1 MTLEEF
7 RNEMNSYRRAV
18 EDEAIKLK
26 DSYLA
31 LERLHR
37 LYQKFDA
44 TEREMADQVLTEW
57 VLSDDEGTRFEAM
70 SLIDDFKIE
79 RTIPALK
86 ELAGRLASSKAPG
99 APYEIMKIEG
109 LLSEFSSGE
118 RPSTS

>member
-1 MTLEEF
+1 
-7 RNEMNSYRRAV
+7 MNSYRRAV